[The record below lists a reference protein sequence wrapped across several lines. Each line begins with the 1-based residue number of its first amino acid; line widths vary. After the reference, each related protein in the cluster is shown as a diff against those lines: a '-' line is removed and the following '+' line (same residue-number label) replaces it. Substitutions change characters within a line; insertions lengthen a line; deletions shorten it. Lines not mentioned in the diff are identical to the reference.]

1 VLPTLA
7 FVAIWVSVGAL
18 AAGCGHLVRR
28 LLTAAFGGGGA
39 GVLAFC
45 DVWIGLASLT
55 GYLLFWN
62 MFLPV
67 TRWTWAAPFV
77 VGLAGLAVGARRLA
91 GPRLDRRAGAVLGA
105 LGLGWLVLA
114 DQALAPSTD
123 YDFGLYHLDLITYAE
138 KYAAIPGLANLHSR
152 LGAGD
157 AHLLLTA
164 FLDQKPLAGAGPHL
178 ANGLLASLL
187 LLDVGQRVLRRG
199 EGPSFTRRL
208 AVLLVPALLA
218 LIAVGP
224 SGRLAS
230 PNLDLATFVVVAVGL
245 LYLAECVERALAAD
259 SALAATAALALAS
272 ATRPLYWPMTAFA
285 AGLFIVGV
293 ARRSTLGAGARAAG
307 LVVTLPVVLALGW
320 MWRQYVLSGYPL
332 FPLTIGGGAVDW
344 RVPHSVIVAQN
355 RGDDAWAR
363 WPGPGPTVVLASW
376 HWLRAWWLPRRA
388 RDVDVLAPLML
399 LACLAPVLGAVGSR
413 DPSRGERTRPMLAVV
428 APSLATL
435 VIWFFVAPDPRFAF
449 APIWL
454 VPAALVAWALPPLSR
469 PSSRTVGLVA
479 GGAVLAAIG
488 LVVLGENDTV
498 WMLPAALAGCVLVAG
513 VLVLARSGSSAAI
526 AVGAVTSVILAG
538 LAVAGHQGNL
548 HAIVRAD
555 GSGPLRLPVP
565 APPTLMQVVTNSG
578 LQLTQPVNT
587 DQCFQAILCVPLLI
601 GPSLHMR
608 GPRVSQGFSVSLSR

>member
-7 FVAIWVSVGAL
+7 FVAIWAFVGAL
-18 AAGCGHLVRR
+18 AAGCGHLARR
-28 LLTAAFGGGGA
+28 LLSAAFGGGPVG
-39 GVLAFC
+39 GLAFC

-67 TRWTWAAPFV
+67 TRWTWVAPLV
-77 VGLAGLAVGARRLA
+77 VGIAGLGVGARRLA
-91 GPRLDRRAGAVLGA
+91 RPRLDGRAGAVLGA
-105 LGLGWLVLA
+105 VGLGWLVLA

-164 FLDQKPLAGAGPHL
+164 FLDQKPLTGAGPHL
-178 ANGLLASLL
+178 VNGLLASLL
-187 LLDVGQRVLRRG
+187 LLDVGLHVLRRG
-199 EGPSFTRRL
+199 EGPSFSRRL

-224 SGRLAS
+224 SGRLSS

-245 LYLAECVERALAAD
+245 LYLGECVERGLAAD

-363 WPGPGPTVVLASW
+363 WPGPGPTIVLASW

-399 LACLAPVLGAVGSR
+399 LACLAPVLGAVGRR
-413 DPSRGERTRPMLAVV
+413 DPGRGERTRPMLAVL
-428 APSLATL
+428 APSLGTL
-435 VIWFFVAPDPRFAF
+435 VIWFLVAPDPRFAY

-454 VPAALVAWALPPLSR
+454 VPASLVAWALPPLTR
-469 PSSRTVGLVA
+469 PASRTAGLVA

-488 LVVLGENDTV
+488 LVALGENDTV

-513 VLVLARSGSSAAI
+513 VLMHARSGSSAAI

-538 LAVAGHQGNL
+538 LVVAGHQGNL
-548 HAIVRAD
+548 HAIVRVG

-565 APPTLMQVVTNSG
+565 AQPTLMQVVTNSG
-578 LQLTQPVNT
+578 LPLTQPVNT

-601 GPSLHMR
+601 SPSLHMR
-608 GPRVSQGFSVSLSR
+608 GPRVSQGFSVSSSR